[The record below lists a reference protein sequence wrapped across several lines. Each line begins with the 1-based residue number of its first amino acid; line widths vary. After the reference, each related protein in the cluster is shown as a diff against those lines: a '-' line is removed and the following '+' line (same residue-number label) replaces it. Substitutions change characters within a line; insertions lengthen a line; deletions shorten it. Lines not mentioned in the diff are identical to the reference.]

1 MFKAAL
7 ESVVGFGSNGAVANW
22 LERMTKQGLISKIG
36 HGQYRKME
44 TELDGLVD

>member
-7 ESVVGFGSNGAVANW
+7 DSVVGMSSNTAVTNW
-22 LERMTKQGLISKIG
+22 LERMMKQGLINKIG